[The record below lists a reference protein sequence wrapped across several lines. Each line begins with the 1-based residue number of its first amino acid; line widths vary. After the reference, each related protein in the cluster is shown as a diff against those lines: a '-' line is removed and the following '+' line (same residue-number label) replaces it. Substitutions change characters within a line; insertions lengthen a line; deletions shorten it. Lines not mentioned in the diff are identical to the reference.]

1 MTINNDTAT
10 EHPNKLSRSDIFEI
24 QTYRELRVK
33 QALESKLSST
43 GHTGPK
49 IKVILFGTH
58 GPEHNLFE
66 SVGIQSRPRTDERS
80 SGNRPSGQV

>member
-66 SVGIQSRPRTDERS
+66 SLKPGELRYTR
-80 SGNRPSGQV
+80 